1 MSIPNAVPLATIIGR
16 IVALFRKELGQSQTE
31 MASRMKWDRSVLSRI
46 ESGRNTA
53 TIDNIFELE
62 ELLIADRLIREHG
75 DLTKLTG
82 QVVYEARRRG
92 LRPVV
97 GHTEIPEGEESV
109 ELSTLDRIVA
119 RIVDDWLVGMG
130 EAEEAKGPAPA
141 PKPPTKKARTT
152 GRTP

>member
-1 MSIPNAVPLATIIGR
+1 VSIPNAVPLATILGR
-16 IVALFRKELGQSQTE
+16 IVALLRRELGQSQTE
-31 MASRMKWDRSVLSRI
+31 MAGRMKWDRSVLSRI

-62 ELLIADRLIREHG
+62 ELLMADHLIREHG

-97 GHTEIPEGEESV
+97 GHAEIPEGEESV

-119 RIVDDWLVGMG
+119 RIVDDWLVDLG
-130 EAEEAKGPAPA
+130 EPDEPEAPA
-141 PKPPTKKARTT
+141 PPEPPKKKARTPR
-152 GRTP
+152 RTP